1 MKTLFFAMFI
11 AYGLGA
17 LAALVSGR
25 KSLGRGS
32 VALGAITGAGAGL
45 ALGATVIATGVPFT
59 LLVPELLPLG
69 GGLALRLDSLGA
81 FFLVVI
87 GVGAIPAALTAQVTR
102 RFMKMAGLRCACWA

>member
-32 VALGAITGAGAGL
+32 VALGAIAGAGAGL
-45 ALGATVIATGVPFT
+45 ALGATVITTGVPG
-59 LLVPELLPLG
+59 PEVRNRS
-69 GGLALRLDSLGA
+69 ATSL
-81 FFLVVI
+81 
-87 GVGAIPAALTAQVTR
+87 TT
-102 RFMKMAGLRCACWA
+102 C